1 MSELTDKV
9 TVAPDESAPDGSSRY
24 WLSQIASAKK
34 VYAPFYTRGDKVIHR
49 YRDEN
54 TDREMI
60 QGTRGRKMALLWS
73 NVETIKPALYNQTP
87 VPNVSRRNKD
97 ADPVGRVASE
107 VLERCVAASLE
118 SQDFDKT
125 MRDVVQ
131 DLLLPGMGIAIEEY
145 GADISGGVID
155 DGDSEAQPERV
166 ENQRST
172 TRYLHWKDWL
182 TNRARM
188 WGEVWFFAYRSFLTR
203 EEVTER
209 YGEEIGKAIQLD
221 HKPEKTEGA
230 TTEIAGDYR
239 ATVWTIWSKRHGK
252 VYQVAPG
259 YPDENLSESEPPTK
273 HEGFWPMPR
282 PLQATV
288 ANDSII
294 PTPDFA
300 LYQDQA
306 DAIDL
311 LTNKIYKL
319 GESLRLRGL
328 YPADMESVKRLL
340 QDASDTEMI
349 PVESWAML
357 AERGG
362 ANGIV
367 VWFPLKE
374 VAAALV
380 ACMEAL
386 EKQKS
391 MLYEV
396 TGMSDII
403 RGASDASE
411 TATAQ
416 QIKSQW
422 GSLRVRDRQRDVA
435 RFARDIVRRKAEVI
449 AQHFSLE
456 TLQQM
461 SGMQL
466 LTQAAKAA
474 IQQQQATMAN
484 WQQIAQQAQQAGV
497 PPPPPPQ
504 LPQPTPAMIK
514 AMDEPTWDEVI
525 ALLRNDKARG
535 FLIDVETDSTV
546 EPDQMQEQQK
556 ATEFIGS
563 VVQFLEASAKI
574 LPLEPMAAPMLG
586 ELLMFGVRRFKAG
599 ESMETA
605 IEKFVERMEQQAA
618 APKPPDPRLQ
628 AEQVRAQAEIARAQA
643 DQKMSEMDVVA
654 HQAKTQVDT
663 KTADAN
669 IAFQQAELD
678 RKKFVDQQ
686 THERELLK
694 IAMDA
699 HHRHADRMASQQEA
713 AINRADQQARDQAD
727 ATDRQN
733 ADARSQE
740 SNAGLAAVGEGLREQ
755 GQAIQA
761 GMVEMA
767 KAFLSEQEIVRG
779 PDGRVSGARRKPR
792 QED

>member
-1 MSELTDKV
+1 MSELNDKV
-9 TVAPDESAPDGSSRY
+9 TVVPDESAPDGSSRY
-24 WLSQIASAKK
+24 WLAQIAAAKK
-34 VYAPFYTRGDKVIHR
+34 VYDPFYTRGDKVISR

-54 TDREMI
+54 TGREMI
-60 QGTRGRKMALLWS
+60 QNTRGRKMALLWS

-87 VPNVSRRNKD
+87 VPNISRRNKD

-118 SQDFDKT
+118 GQDFDKT

-145 GADISGGVID
+145 GADITGGVID
-155 DGDSEAQPERV
+155 DGDNEAQPEKI

-182 TNRARM
+182 TNKARM
-188 WGEVWFFAYRSFLTR
+188 WPEVWFFAYRSFLTR

-209 YGEEIGKAIQLD
+209 YGEDIGEAIQLD

-259 YPDENLSESEPPTK
+259 YPDKNLSEESPPTK
-273 HEGFWPMPR
+273 HEGFWPIPR

-294 PTPDFA
+294 PTPDFV

-328 YPADMESVKRLL
+328 YPADMDSVKRLL

-380 ACMEAL
+380 ATMEAL
-386 EKQKS
+386 EKQKA

-396 TGMSDII
+396 TGMGDIV
-403 RGASDASE
+403 RGASDPAE

-461 SGMQL
+461 SGLQL
-466 LTQAAKAA
+466 LTQAQKAM
-474 IQQQQATMAN
+474 IQQAQATLAN
-484 WQQIAQQAQQAGV
+484 YAQIAQQAQAAGV
-497 PPPPPPQ
+497 QPPPPPQ
-504 LPQPTPAMIK
+504 LPQPTPAMLK
-514 AMDEPTWDEVI
+514 AMDEPSWDEVI
-525 ALLRNDKARG
+525 QLLRNDKARG

-563 VVQFLEASAKI
+563 VVQFLGAAAKI
-574 LPLEPMAAPMLG
+574 LPTAPQAAPMLG

-605 IEKFVERMEQQAA
+605 IEKFVEGMERQAQQP
-618 APKPPDPRLQ
+618 PKPDPKT
-628 AEQVRAQAEIARAQA
+628 QVAQIGAQTANVKAQAEVTKANLGVQQA
-643 DQKMSEMDVVA
+643 VVE
-654 HQAKTQVDT
+654 HQA
-663 KTADAN
+663 AM
-669 IAFQQAELD
+669 
-678 RKKFVDQQ
+678 QQ
-686 THERELLK
+686 TSAEMQQSAQE
-694 IAMDA
+694 
-699 HHRHADRMASQQEA
+699 HAQ
-713 AINRADQQARDQAD
+713 
-727 ATDRQN
+727 
-733 ADARSQE
+733 
-740 SNAGLAAVGEGLREQ
+740 
-755 GQAIQA
+755 
-761 GMVEMA
+761 EMA
-767 KAFLSEQEIVRG
+767 RQAMQ
-779 PDGRVSGARRKPR
+779 PPPGAIP
-792 QED
+792 Q

>member
-1 MSELTDKV
+1 MSELQDK
-9 TVAPDESAPDGSSRY
+9 AALAQDDSAPEGSSRY
-24 WLSQIASAKK
+24 WLAQIASARK
-34 VYAPFYTRGDKVIHR
+34 VYTPFYTRGDKVIRR
-49 YRDEN
+49 YKDEN
-54 TDREMI
+54 TDREMA
-60 QGTRGRKMALLWS
+60 QNTRGRKMAILWS

-107 VLERCVAASLE
+107 ILERCVAASLE

-131 DLLLPGMGIAIEEY
+131 DLLLPGQGIAIEEY
-145 GADISGGVID
+145 GADITGGVVD
-155 DGDSEAQPERV
+155 DGDQEAQPEKI

-182 TNRARM
+182 TNKARM
-188 WGEVWFFAYRSFLTR
+188 WNEVWFFAYRSFLTR

-209 YGEEIGKAIQLD
+209 YGEEVGKAIQLD
-221 HKPEKTEGA
+221 HKPEKSDGPTSEV
-230 TTEIAGDYR
+230 GDDHR
-239 ATVWTIWSKRHGK
+239 ATIWTIWSKRHGK

-259 YPDENLSESEPPTK
+259 YPEENLSQETPPTK

-288 ANDSII
+288 ANDTII

-319 GESLRLRGL
+319 TESLRLRGL
-328 YPADMESVKRLL
+328 YPADMDSVKRLL

-386 EKQKS
+386 EKQKA

-396 TGMSDII
+396 TGMGDII
-403 RGASDASE
+403 RGASDPNE

-422 GSLRVRDRQRDVA
+422 GSLRVRDRQRDIA

-449 AQHFSLE
+449 SQHFSME

-466 LTQAAKAA
+466 LTKAAKAA
-474 IQQQQATMAN
+474 IQQYQATMAN
-484 WQQIAQQAQQAGV
+484 YQQIAQQAQQAGV
-497 PPPPPPQ
+497 QPPPPPQ
-504 LPQPTPAMIK
+504 LPQPTPQMLK
-514 AMDEPTWDEVI
+514 AMSEPTWEEVI

-546 EPDQMQEQQK
+546 EPDQQAEQAK
-556 ATEFIGS
+556 AVEFTAG
-563 VVQFLEASAKI
+563 VVQFLEAAVKI
-574 LPLEPMAAPMLG
+574 LPAAPQAAPMLG
-586 ELLMFGVRRFKAG
+586 ELLLFNVRRFKAG

-605 IEKFVERMEQQAA
+605 IEKFVEQMEPAASQPKPPQPEQIKAQAEIVKAKTDQQTAVIKGQAEQQAA
-618 APKPPDPRLQ
+618 Q
-628 AEQVRAQAEIARAQA
+628 AKMVQTAAEHHATMAEKQA
-643 DQKMSEMDVVA
+643 DVAIAQQSAQTEMA
-654 HQAKTQVDT
+654 
-663 KTADAN
+663 
-669 IAFQQAELD
+669 QQAMQPPPGT
-678 RKKFVDQQ
+678 VP
-686 THERELLK
+686 
-694 IAMDA
+694 A
-699 HHRHADRMASQQEA
+699 
-713 AINRADQQARDQAD
+713 
-727 ATDRQN
+727 
-733 ADARSQE
+733 
-740 SNAGLAAVGEGLREQ
+740 
-755 GQAIQA
+755 
-761 GMVEMA
+761 
-767 KAFLSEQEIVRG
+767 
-779 PDGRVSGARRKPR
+779 
-792 QED
+792 